1 MNISELS
8 IRRPVLATVLT
19 IIILLFGF
27 IGYSYLG
34 VREYPSVDNPIISVS
49 CSYPGAN
56 ADVIE
61 NQITEPLEQNINGI
75 PGIRSLSSVSQQGQS
90 RITVEF
96 ELSVDLETAANDVRD
111 KVSRA
116 QRYLPRDCDP
126 PTVSKA
132 DADAMPI
139 LMVALQSDKRSLL
152 ELSEIADLTVK
163 EQLQTISD
171 VSSVSIWGEKRY
183 SMRLW
188 LDPVK
193 MAGYGITPIDVK
205 NAVDNENVE
214 LPSGSIEGN
223 TTELTIRTLGLMH
236 TADEF
241 NNLIVKEDN
250 DLDGNA
256 DDWWYNETLPLNS
269 TEWKKAKI
277 DIRTFQAFDWHP
289 NTSKKCD
296 ALRVI
301 SLDFVVPSSAP
312 CSGGVLALDDIAM
325 TGLINPAPDFE
336 ATTIVRRN
344 DRFAAD
350 ETDGEVV
357 YDGEGECYTD
367 SELEK
372 ATYYYAAFSHDD
384 LKNYSAFTEA
394 ATWKYTVTTGV
405 DGNKR
410 VDFTVAPN
418 PVREY
423 VTVIFP
429 GDSVSELSVI
439 NSQGEIVMREKL
451 KESVTSLPV
460 EGLSPGIY
468 LVSVKSS
475 GQIYNRKIIV
485 E

>member
-27 IGYSYLG
+27 IGYNYLG

-193 MAGYGITPIDVK
+193 MAGYGITPVDVK
-205 NAVDNENVE
+205 NAVYTRSTSR
-214 LPSGSIEGN
+214 SGSHLARRARGLPFFRVFSLGFSNHASSLIFRPVKVSISRWAISRWVN
-223 TTELTIRTLGLMH
+223 TPQSQEPISHVCIKSPTL
-236 TADEF
+236 
-241 NNLIVKEDN
+241 
-250 DLDGNA
+250 
-256 DDWWYNETLPLNS
+256 LPG
-269 TEWKKAKI
+269 A
-277 DIRTFQAFDWHP
+277 
-289 NTSKKCD
+289 
-296 ALRVI
+296 
-301 SLDFVVPSSAP
+301 
-312 CSGGVLALDDIAM
+312 GG
-325 TGLINPAPDFE
+325 P
-336 ATTIVRRN
+336 
-344 DRFAAD
+344 
-350 ETDGEVV
+350 
-357 YDGEGECYTD
+357 
-367 SELEK
+367 
-372 ATYYYAAFSHDD
+372 
-384 LKNYSAFTEA
+384 
-394 ATWKYTVTTGV
+394 
-405 DGNKR
+405 
-410 VDFTVAPN
+410 
-418 PVREY
+418 
-423 VTVIFP
+423 
-429 GDSVSELSVI
+429 
-439 NSQGEIVMREKL
+439 
-451 KESVTSLPV
+451 
-460 EGLSPGIY
+460 
-468 LVSVKSS
+468 
-475 GQIYNRKIIV
+475 
-485 E
+485 

>member
-1 MNISELS
+1 M
-8 IRRPVLATVLT
+8 
-19 IIILLFGF
+19 
-27 IGYSYLG
+27 
-34 VREYPSVDNPIISVS
+34 
-49 CSYPGAN
+49 
-56 ADVIE
+56 
-61 NQITEPLEQNINGI
+61 
-75 PGIRSLSSVSQQGQS
+75 
-90 RITVEF
+90 
-96 ELSVDLETAANDVRD
+96 
-111 KVSRA
+111 
-116 QRYLPRDCDP
+116 
-126 PTVSKA
+126 
-132 DADAMPI
+132 
-139 LMVALQSDKRSLL
+139 
-152 ELSEIADLTVK
+152 
-163 EQLQTISD
+163 
-171 VSSVSIWGEKRY
+171 
-183 SMRLW
+183 
-188 LDPVK
+188 
-193 MAGYGITPIDVK
+193 
-205 NAVDNENVE
+205 
-214 LPSGSIEGN
+214 
-223 TTELTIRTLGLMH
+223 
-236 TADEF
+236 
-241 NNLIVKEDN
+241 
-250 DLDGNA
+250 DGNA

-372 ATYYYAAFSHDD
+372 ATYYYAAFSRDD

-394 ATWKYTVTTGV
+394 ATWKYTVMTGV

-475 GQIYNRKIIV
+475 GQIYNRKIVV